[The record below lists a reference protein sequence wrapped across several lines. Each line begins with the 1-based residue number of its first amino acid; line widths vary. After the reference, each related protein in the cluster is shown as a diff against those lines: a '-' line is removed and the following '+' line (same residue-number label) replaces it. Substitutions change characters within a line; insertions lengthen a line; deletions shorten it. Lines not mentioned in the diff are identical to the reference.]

1 MRYFFCVFCFSST
14 ASQAVVLKGTS
25 FVFCYSYRSLTC
37 SLIVSVKIR
46 KISYQVSLQ
55 GSNFHRTWTFRA
67 TAARQN
73 EWAYTR
79 YVSFV
84 VHFLMVLE
92 LFSLYILFSHFRP
105 RDATQGNSFFQLSSY
120 ARANVRITN
129 ETNKRQI
136 PMRASRDLKWENKTC
151 NLKRSI

>member
-1 MRYFFCVFCFSST
+1 MRETGSRSPPLPPSSIVFCH
-14 ASQAVVLKGTS
+14 
-25 FVFCYSYRSLTC
+25 SYRSLTC

-67 TAARQN
+67 IAVRQN
-73 EWAYTR
+73 EWANTR

-84 VHFLMVLE
+84 VHFLMVLD
-92 LFSLYILFSHFRP
+92 LFGLYILFSHFRP
-105 RDATQGNSFFQLSSY
+105 RDATQGNSFFQMSSY
-120 ARANVRITN
+120 PRANVRITN

-136 PMRASRDLKWENKTC
+136 PMRASRDLKWENKTY